1 MAIHFHIETDCDA
14 PLEKVF
20 AYVTDYRNVHE
31 WLYGISKFVPITELD
46 RGLGATFE
54 GTINLGASLHSTVE
68 TTAFEEGKFF
78 ELDSIK
84 GFKVTTRWSFEA
96 IDAKKTRISADVT
109 YSLPG
114 GIAGKALGKVIE
126 PFVKIAIRHSS
137 EHLAKNAAA
146 LN

>member
-1 MAIHFHIETDCDA
+1 MAIHIHKETDCDA

-46 RGLGATFE
+46 RGVGATFE
-54 GTINLGASLHSTVE
+54 GTINLGATLHSTVE
-68 TTAFEEGKFF
+68 TTAFEEGKLF

-84 GFKVTTRWSFEA
+84 GFKNTSRWSFEA
-96 IDAKKTRISADVT
+96 IDAKRTTIIADVS

-114 GIAGKALGKVIE
+114 GIAGKLLGKVIE
-126 PFVKIAIRHSS
+126 PFVKIAVKHSS
-137 EHLAKNAAA
+137 EHLARNVSA
-146 LN
+146 